1 MMVKDPQTP
10 SAPATVETA
19 TKETPATTSVAQNTK
34 KPKPAPAPVA
44 AEQPKPAPAPVAVK
58 EQPKPAPAAESGDG
72 YHILAKG
79 ESPASVAKKYKIP
92 LKKLMEINHFTDKDV
107 RRLQIGQK
115 IKVKP

>member
-1 MMVKDPQTP
+1 MAVEQPKP
-10 SAPATVETA
+10 APEPVAVEQ
-19 TKETPATTSVAQNTK
+19 P
-34 KPKPAPAPVA
+34 KPKPAPEPVA
-44 AEQPKPAPAPVAVK
+44 VEQPKPAPAP
-58 EQPKPAPAAESGDG
+58 EPAADDSGAA

-79 ESPASVAKKYKIP
+79 ESPATVAKKYKIP